1 MKGSKRQWTTHPLPR
16 GGTDLTAKLHQCFVD
31 VARPEMKQTD
41 TEKFAETVAGEAE
54 SYGVSLTANSV
65 TQLSNI
71 YELLQ
76 RWNTVSTWFALHAA
90 TVCTRHVLESLVLL
104 KHLPANAKL
113 VEVGAGAG
121 LPIIPCLIVRPDL
134 EAVLIEASKKKSVFL
149 REALAHT
156 GASARGRV
164 IDQRF
169 ESVEVPEVGFVT
181 CRALERFDDML
192 PRLLAWALPGS
203 TLLLFGAKRL
213 QPRIENEGYEAR
225 PELLTGSKAR
235 FLFVVQK
242 TGEKGNG

>member
-1 MKGSKRQWTTHPLPR
+1 
-16 GGTDLTAKLHQCFVD
+16 
-31 VARPEMKQTD
+31 MKQTD
-41 TEKFAETVAGEAE
+41 TEKFAETVAGEAP
-54 SYGVSLTANSV
+54 SYAVSLTANSI
-65 TQLSNI
+65 TQLSKY

-76 RWNTVSTWFALHAA
+76 RWNTRLHLVAPCTPQQFA
-90 TVCTRHVLESLVLL
+90 TRHVLESLVLL
-104 KHLPANAKL
+104 KHLPANAKV

-156 GASARGRV
+156 GASTRGRV

-169 ESVEVPEVGFVT
+169 ENVEVPEVGFVT

-192 PRLLAWALPGS
+192 PRLLAWAPPGS

-213 QPRIENEGYEAR
+213 QPRIESEGYEAS

-235 FLFVVQK
+235 FLFVVDK
-242 TGEKGNG
+242 TSAKG